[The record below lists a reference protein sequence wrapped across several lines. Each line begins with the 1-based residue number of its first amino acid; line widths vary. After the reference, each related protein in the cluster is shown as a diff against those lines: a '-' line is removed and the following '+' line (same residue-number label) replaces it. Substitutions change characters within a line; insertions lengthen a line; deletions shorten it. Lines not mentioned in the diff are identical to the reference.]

1 MKQVLKNILSVK
13 EKNYL
18 KWDRFTL
25 VGILLIIICGIK
37 VGANLDNYMDVVF
50 WDESLYLT
58 RGVAMFQNIPKTWG
72 PTYSFWYKL
81 LSYITP
87 DKMELYYFNF
97 KLTTILISITFFLFL
112 MACGTQR
119 ILAFMLSLFFL
130 SSSVNLPMWPRVSHF
145 CIIVFLLFLILAKY
159 HQSIVSKFALF
170 SIALLICAHARPEL
184 FLPYLAC
191 FITTIILFFI
201 NIKKNTK
208 YNVFIF
214 LVMILFSG
222 IILRF
227 LKTPL
232 NNGDSTR
239 GIGVFLQHFAMNYA
253 QWHHSDMIF
262 WLDYSDILK
271 ENFKEATTLKGMYKI
286 NPEAIEHHVFSN
298 VSNYLLQTG
307 KIIIGFFA
315 PIFTKSIDW
324 LCLMGALILFAV
336 YFSFTKIVANKK
348 ASIFAIIKNNIYT
361 ISVLILFTLPS
372 VFVCIY
378 AYPRSHYLLLQ
389 VPLWLLAISLLISSL
404 TTVAENMDM
413 QKIIVIAV
421 VWFFVMPTAA
431 DFSYFRM
438 FRKEENLSNQKS
450 VQYIKTHFNTKD
462 TLRVFDV
469 DGGVTNL
476 LPGNFIN
483 NNYIFL
489 QQRDTIFLSDFLL
502 QGKYDIIYN
511 SPTLTKLNSVKK
523 DSVLF
528 DMVKNPEKYGY
539 IEQKTGNF
547 ATSLLIR
554 KR

>member
-1 MKQVLKNILSVK
+1 MKQVLKNILSAE

-18 KWDRFTL
+18 KWDRFTFA
-25 VGILLIIICGIK
+25 GIGLILICGLK
-37 VGANLDNYMDVVF
+37 VGANLDKYMDVVF

-81 LSYITP
+81 LSYITT
-87 DKMELYYFNF
+87 DKIELYYFNF
-97 KLTTILISITFFLFL
+97 KLTTILLSVSFFLFL

-145 CIIVFLLFLILAKY
+145 CIIVFLSFLIIAKY
-159 HQSIVSKFALF
+159 HKSIVSKFALF

-184 FLPYLAC
+184 FLPYLVC
-191 FITTIILFFI
+191 FVVTIVLFFI
-201 NIKKNTK
+201 NIKKTK
-208 YNVFIF
+208 KYDIFIF
-214 LVMILFSG
+214 VVLILFSG
-222 IILRF
+222 IVYRF

-232 NNGDSTR
+232 TNGDSTR

-253 QWHHSDMIF
+253 QWKHSDMVF
-262 WLDYSDILK
+262 WLDYADILK
-271 ENFKEATTLKGMYKI
+271 ENFKDATTLKGMFKI
-286 NPEAIEHHVFSN
+286 NPNAIEHHLLSN
-298 VSNYLLQTG
+298 ISNYLLRTG

-315 PIFTKSIDW
+315 PIFTKHIDW
-324 LCLMGALILFAV
+324 LCLMGALILYGV
-336 YFSFTKIVANKK
+336 YFSFTKMVENKK
-348 ASIFAIIKNNIYT
+348 ARVFAAIQDNLYTIFALT
-361 ISVLILFTLPS
+361 VFTLPS

-389 VPLWLLAISLLISSL
+389 VPLWLLAISLLLSSF
-404 TTVAENMDM
+404 TMVVENMDM
-413 QKIIVIAV
+413 QKIIVIAT

-431 DFSYFRM
+431 DFTYFRM
-438 FRKEENLSNQKS
+438 FRKEADLSNQKS

-462 TLRVFDV
+462 TFRVFDV

-489 QQRDTIFLSDFLL
+489 QERDTIFLSDFLL

-528 DMVKNPEKYGY
+528 EMLKNPEKFGY
-539 IEQKTGNF
+539 IKQKTGNF
-547 ATSLLIR
+547 ATSLLI
-554 KR
+554 KK